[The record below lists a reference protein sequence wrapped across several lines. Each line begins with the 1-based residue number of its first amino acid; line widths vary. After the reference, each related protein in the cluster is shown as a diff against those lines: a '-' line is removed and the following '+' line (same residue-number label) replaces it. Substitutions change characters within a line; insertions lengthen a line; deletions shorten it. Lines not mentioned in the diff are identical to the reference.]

1 MPRLLW
7 GVRRGVVSFAG
18 AAALGSMQLGLGLV
32 CRCIFISAVEP
43 RTAPSLGVRDR
54 RSIAL
59 PIQANAKPFEGKL
72 GSSEVVVIV
81 SVFAIAI
88 AIAIF
93 VIFAIFIPSKSC
105 PHSLHTR

>member
-1 MPRLLW
+1 M
-7 GVRRGVVSFAG
+7 SFAG

-32 CRCIFISAVEP
+32 CRCIFIAAVEP
-43 RTAPSLGVRDR
+43 RTANTKR
-54 RSIAL
+54 
-59 PIQANAKPFEGKL
+59 FEGKW

-81 SVFAIAI
+81 SVS
-88 AIAIF
+88 IAIF